1 MKTNV
6 KTLKR
11 PVYEPFN
18 RTQGLELVDAD
29 FQCQSEEKSVTEMSA
44 EELCVLRDELVESI
58 ADYDTIIDLQLQGS
72 SIGFSKESLRNDRRR
87 RQQLIVELRAVK
99 KQIVM
104 MNMNQNERRV
114 AVG

>member
-1 MKTNV
+1 M
-6 KTLKR
+6 KR

-18 RTQGLELVDAD
+18 RTQGLELLDMD
-29 FQCQSEEKSVTEMSA
+29 FQCQSEEKLVTEMSA
-44 EELCVLRDELVESI
+44 EELCILRDELVESI
-58 ADYDTIIDLQLQGS
+58 FDYDTIIDLQLQGNC
-72 SIGFSKESLRNDRRR
+72 IGFDREDLVNDRRR

-104 MNMNQNERRV
+104 MNNKNERRI